1 MGNCSRTRV
10 TSSGLTIGCAPRY
23 TAELAHP
30 LNYVHGASDGRD
42 KAPSGAATCAYP
54 VAVQSSL
61 STATDDPIAM
71 LSSALVR
78 SVLDSLPDAIVI
90 IDSSGSILFA
100 NHQVEALFG
109 FSSAEIVGG
118 PVEVLLPERFRQRH
132 VGHRIGYT
140 GNVRVRPMGAGL
152 ELFAIRKDGAEFPV
166 EISLSPI
173 ELGKDILVAAAI
185 RDVTAREQG
194 EQALKEARR
203 DAEHAN
209 LAKSR
214 FLATA
219 SHDLRQPLQALGL
232 LNGALR
238 RMVTDEESREIVEQ
252 QELALDAMSRLI
264 NALLDISK
272 LESGAIKLE
281 LTPFEI
287 GPLFEELRREFA
299 GVASGKGLRLSTDSP
314 LESVYSDPALIGQ
327 VLRNLVSNAIKYTRA
342 GSVELRCENQGAQL
356 RIEVRDTGVGIS
368 PEQLPHIFEEFYQV
382 GVSPNSSREGYGLGL
397 SIVQRIARLLDL
409 KVDVKS
415 VPGKGSVFSVELPVA
430 PDAGETNK
438 ASDRKPA
445 PDLGAG
451 GTFNLLLVEDEP
463 GVLNAM
469 RILLRVEGY
478 RVVTAASAAEALEL
492 LRDGVDFDLIIT
504 DFHLEQGRTGT
515 QVISVGREML
525 GDSLKAILVTGDTS
539 SAVRELQ
546 GDDKLRITSKP
557 INSSELLAL
566 VRSLLAK

>member
-1 MGNCSRTRV
+1 MSR
-10 TSSGLTIGCAPRY
+10 GMPG
-23 TAELAHP
+23 
-30 LNYVHGASDGRD
+30 GAD
-42 KAPSGAATCAYP
+42 TCADA
-54 VAVQSSL
+54 VAVQSSP
-61 STATDDPIAM
+61 STARGDPTAM

-90 IDSSGSILFA
+90 IDSSGKILFA

-109 FSSAEIVGG
+109 FPSAEIVGG
-118 PVEVLLPERFRQRH
+118 PVEVLLPERFRHRH
-132 VGHRIGYT
+132 VGHRKGYT

-152 ELFAIRKDGAEFPV
+152 ELFATRKDGTEFPV

-173 ELGKDILVAAAI
+173 ELGTDILVAAAI
-185 RDVTAREQG
+185 RDVTDRRQV
-194 EQALKEARR
+194 EQALKDARR
-203 DAEHAN
+203 DADHAN

-238 RMVTDEESREIVEQ
+238 RMVTDDESREVVEQ
-252 QELALDAMSRLI
+252 QQMAVDAMSRLI

-281 LTPFEI
+281 LTAFEL

-299 GVASGKGLRLSTDSP
+299 GMANSKGLRFSTDSP
-314 LESVYSDPALIGQ
+314 VDLIYSDPALIGQ
-327 VLRNLVSNAIKYTRA
+327 VLRNLISNAIKYTRA
-342 GSVELRCENQGAQL
+342 GTVEVRCENCGPLL
-356 RIEVRDTGVGIS
+356 RVEVRDSGVGIAAD
-368 PEQLPHIFEEFYQV
+368 QLPHIFEEFYQV

-397 SIVQRIARLLDL
+397 SIVQRIARLLDM
-409 KVDVKS
+409 KVAVES
-415 VPGKGSVFSVELPVA
+415 VPGSGSRFSVELPIA
-430 PDAGETNK
+430 QNADRPPA
-438 ASDRKPA
+438 ASDLKPA
-445 PDLGAG
+445 PDMGAG
-451 GTFNLLLVEDEP
+451 DAFNLLLVEDEP

-469 RILLRVEGY
+469 RILLKVEGY
-478 RVVTAASAAEALEL
+478 RVVTAPTAAEALEL

-504 DFHLEQGRTGT
+504 DFHLEDGRTGT
-515 QVISVGREML
+515 EVISVAREML
-525 GDSLKAILVTGDTS
+525 GESLKAILVTGDTS

-557 INSSELLAL
+557 VNSGELLGL
-566 VRSLLAK
+566 VKSLLAN